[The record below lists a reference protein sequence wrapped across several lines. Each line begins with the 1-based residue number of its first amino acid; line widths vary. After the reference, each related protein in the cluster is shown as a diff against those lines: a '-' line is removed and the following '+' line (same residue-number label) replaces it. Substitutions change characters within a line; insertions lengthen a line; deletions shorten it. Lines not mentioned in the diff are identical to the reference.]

1 MSSKLKSRWDTET
14 AEDAA
19 EAARRKAEKEAKKA
33 LKLEKA
39 RKAEEEAAAAAA
51 RRRHEDGERYAQ
63 QSLGVSD
70 EPPSK
75 RRKVSAEPDDDAA
88 TSPKRKK
95 HASGTTNGDRD
106 TGEARLLRFPAPEIK
121 PCNSVDDYEPLNRI
135 EEGSYGIVSRAR
147 HIASGEVVALKKLKL
162 EGETDGFPITSLREI
177 QTLMAARHANVVNL
191 REVVVGEQLN
201 QVYIVMDFIEHDLKT
216 LLDDMPEPFLQSEV
230 KTLMLQLLS
239 ATATM
244 HTNWIMHRDLKTS
257 NLLMNNRGQIKVAD
271 FGLAR
276 YFGDPCLPLT
286 QLVVTL
292 WYRSPELLLGA
303 QKYGTAIDI
312 WSIGCIFAELILKEP
327 LFQGK
332 SEIDQLSKI
341 FELMGVPTD
350 EEWPGWRRLPNSK
363 SLRFPRTK
371 QTTGHLLRSKFP
383 LLTTNGVSLLSSLLS
398 LDPSKRITA
407 EEALKHPYFRDDPKP
422 KSEAMFPTFPSKA
435 GQEKRRRL
443 NSPSAPMRGDAP
455 QLFGEVGLAGRSGL
469 FAGLDEEEVGG
480 GFSLKVH

>member
-1 MSSKLKSRWDTET
+1 MSSKSKASRWDTET

-33 LKLEKA
+33 QKLEKQ
-39 RKAEEEAAAAAA
+39 RKAEEEAAVRERQKLLDEERA
-51 RRRHEDGERYAQ
+51 RHK
-63 QSLGVSD
+63 QSLSVSD

-75 RRKVSAEPDDDAA
+75 RRKVSTEPDDEGSTPAGKGAA
-88 TSPKRKK
+88 V
-95 HASGTTNGDRD
+95 NGDND
-106 TGEARLLRFPAPEIK
+106 TSEACLMRFPAPEIK
-121 PCNSVDDYEPLNRI
+121 PSNSVDDYEPLNRI
-135 EEGSYGIVSRAR
+135 EEGSYGVVSRAR
-147 HIASGEVVALKKLKL
+147 HVATGEIVALKKLKL
-162 EGETDGFPITSLREI
+162 EAETDGFPITSLREI
-177 QTLMAARHANVVNL
+177 QTLMAARHPNVVNL
-191 REVVVGEQLN
+191 REVVVGQQLN

-244 HTNWIMHRDLKTS
+244 HANWIMHRDLKTS

-303 QKYGTAIDI
+303 QKYGTAIDM
-312 WSIGCIFAELILKEP
+312 WSIGCIFAELITKEP

-350 EEWPGWRRLPNSK
+350 EEWPAWRRLPNSK

-383 LLTTNGVSLLSSLLS
+383 LLMSNGVSLMSALLS
-398 LDPSKRITA
+398 LDPAKRITA
-407 EEALKHPYFRDDPKP
+407 EDALKHPYFRDDPKP
-422 KSEAMFPTFPSKA
+422 KAEAMFPTFPSKA

-443 NSPSAPMRGDAP
+443 SPSAPMRGDAP

-469 FAGLDEEEVGG
+469 FSGMEDEEVGG